1 MGPNQQLTVHL
12 DLTIPNGA
20 GPFPAIICGD
30 LCWGKINPEIVAA
43 YGQVYDRALAALYD
57 GPYKLIAT
65 SRGERMLFDLA
76 HDPGEDDD
84 LATRQPERT
93 AAMAERLEGLRPLGS
108 PAAVAR
114 RE

>member
-1 MGPNQQLTVHL
+1 MLPTVL
-12 DLTIPNGA
+12 GVVGA
-20 GPFPAIICGD
+20 PVPADVQGQPLRRVAHPSYAEED
-30 LCWGKINPEIVAA
+30 INPEFVAA
-43 YGQVYDRALAALYD
+43 YGRVYDRALAALYD

>member
-1 MGPNQQLTVHL
+1 
-12 DLTIPNGA
+12 
-20 GPFPAIICGD
+20 
-30 LCWGKINPEIVAA
+30 
-43 YGQVYDRALAALYD
+43 
-57 GPYKLIAT
+57 
-65 SRGERMLFDLA
+65 MLFDLA

-84 LATRQPERT
+84 LAARQPERT

>member
-1 MGPNQQLTVHL
+1 MTTSRSRTDGLSGLTGLFIRKGPVVQIK
-12 DLTIPNGA
+12 DSA
-20 GPFPAIICGD
+20 
-30 LCWGKINPEIVAA
+30 GKISSASGKTA
-43 YGQVYDRALAALYD
+43 TALYD